1 MGNGIRRRSAIKGR
15 DRKGIR
21 AKDYE
26 AQVSD
31 PDSHLFD
38 DPVEHDRPRVMI
50 ETMRLVDAEDGLQ
63 MTARDWAIYELLM
76 SHARRNGIS
85 QEWHTVDARVI
96 SGFLREEHKLARIK
110 DAARRIGHTFV
121 RYDFRQGSHRSRR
134 GDMPLLMA
142 EIREDLMAATAC
154 VRFSVPEPVREAIL
168 GASDYAMLQLELFAS
183 FTCRYTARLYQR
195 LTWMSGR
202 PKGEER
208 RWAVAPEKLAR
219 MLLYPVPADGSFH
232 VGSFMKRAVE
242 PALADLQ
249 SEFVRNEMAFR
260 VQILDP
266 ERGEGRGRPIQKLVF
281 EVTPRSRLLNTR
293 KAARLSTVEIN
304 VVRENDPVLEWN
316 ELPGQLLVGRA
327 MTQTGMDGVMLS
339 RGWRAAVES
348 AKADPNADVLPGMQ
362 GGALLFVL
370 KRSGVAAAFSMWVGL
385 VSDMDA
391 EPTQRR
397 SVPPSPRVPAPAG
410 RMADAAEGKPATVF
424 LAEPAP
430 QTDVAASQPKAEEPP
445 VLGPKARRARRKELT
460 IMGAVALLDALDGKI
475 LGTPLRHTVEEHHL
489 LPWIDTD
496 CRPWDTLKL
505 LEEPCWPTVNA
516 ALQALART
524 DHETRKGSLTNLALA
539 LRDWDMAR
547 LRKVAGAILGSA
559 KSGCMP
565 VVRQSRVGRPVPPRG
580 FIATRP
586 LTEADAER
594 DFLDPAYAAGAVAW
608 DDRCAAD
615 LEPADDCPF

>member
-50 ETMRLVDAEDGLQ
+50 ETMRLVNAEDGLQ
-63 MTARDWAIYELLM
+63 MTARDWAVYELLM

-96 SGFLREEHKLARIK
+96 SGFLREEHKLARIE

-121 RYDFRQGSHRSRR
+121 RFDFRQGSHRSRR
-134 GDMPLLMA
+134 GDMPLLVA
-142 EIREDLMAATAC
+142 EIREDLMAGTAC

-168 GASDYAMLQLELFAS
+168 GAGDYAMLQLDLFAM

-195 LTWMSGR
+195 LAWMSGR
-202 PKGEER
+202 PKCEER

-219 MLLYPVPADGSFH
+219 MLLYPVPADGSLH
-232 VGSFMKRAVE
+232 VGSFTKRAVE

-249 SEFVRNEMAFR
+249 SEFVRDEMAFR
-260 VQILDP
+260 VRMLDP
-266 ERGEGRGRPIQKLVF
+266 ERGEGRGRPIQNLVF
-281 EVTPRSRLLNTR
+281 EVTQRSRRLNTR
-293 KAARLSTVEIN
+293 KAARLSTVEMN
-304 VVRENDPVLEWN
+304 AVRENDPALEWN

-327 MTQTGMDGVMLS
+327 MTQTGMDGVTLS
-339 RGWRAAVES
+339 RGFRAAVGS
-348 AKADPNADVLPGMQ
+348 AKADLNAEVLPGLQ
-362 GGALLFVL
+362 GGLLLSVL
-370 KRSGVAAAFSMWVGL
+370 QRSGVNAAFSMWAGL

-391 EPTQRR
+391 VPTQR
-397 SVPPSPRVPAPAG
+397 PPGG
-410 RMADAAEGKPATVF
+410 RIADAAEGKPAPVC
-424 LAEPAP
+424 LAEPLP
-430 QTDVAASQPKAEEPP
+430 QPGLGASRPKAEEPP
-445 VLGPKARRARRKELT
+445 VLGPKGPADPEARRARHKELT
-460 IMGAVALLDALDGKI
+460 VEAALDLLATLDGRMRGNPFKFT
-475 LGTPLRHTVEEHHL
+475 LEPHLL
-489 LPWIDTD
+489 LPWIDPQ
-496 CRPWDTLKL
+496 CSPWGTLAA
-505 LEEPCWPTVNA
+505 LEEPCWPTVKA
-516 ALQALART
+516 ALGALARA
-524 DHETRKGSLTNLALA
+524 DHEARKKSLTNLALA
-539 LRDWDMAR
+539 LRDWDMGR

-559 KSGCMP
+559 KSGHMP
-565 VVRQSRVGRPVPPRG
+565 LRRSRVGRPVPPKG
-580 FIATRP
+580 FIATRQ

-594 DFLDPAYAAGAVAW
+594 DFLDPAYAAGEMTW